1 MSSDIKKTIVDKK
14 LADYG
19 LQEEKPLVIEDDITN
34 PFEFGRVK
42 PKAKAKK
49 KSTRKTAVYT
59 RATTK
64 SAWEAQNPVAKTP
77 SSYSKPKVEQALLE
91 MRKAPKCD
99 GGKAFYDP
107 NDWREIVGVVSRYV
121 ADVVEGGGFIYKGT
135 QAPNLVRQKIA
146 NMLAKDFYYLD
157 EETGEYCDI
166 SFKVGAKHE

>member
-19 LQEEKPLVIEDDITN
+19 LQEEKPLVIEDDIAT
-34 PFEFGRVK
+34 FVGGK

-49 KSTRKTAVYT
+49 KSTRKTTVYT

-64 SAWEAQNPVAKTP
+64 SAWEATNPVAKTP
-77 SSYSKPKVEQALLE
+77 SAYSKPVVQHTLLE
-91 MRKAPKCD
+91 MRKAPKVD
-99 GGKAFYDP
+99 KGKAFYDP
-107 NDWREIVGVVSRYV
+107 HDWREIVATISRYV
-121 ADVVEGGGFIYKGT
+121 ADVAEGGGFIYKGS

-146 NMLAKDFYYLD
+146 NMLAKDFFYLD